1 MISSD
6 DNCLNREFVL
16 KTATDKIGTACE
28 THSNAKSCKTVDFP
42 IEMFVLNR
50 ILRIPFL
57 TKSELF
63 ACHQSLCD
71 KLRYLLSSSEEKNN
85 TTSMVLYLL
94 RKFWSFAQK
103 NIEKKLMHDNEMM
116 CCFAKRVKWV
126 GWRFHELTCLRSMYW
141 RFRMRSLVSLMRS
154 VRWTT

>member
-42 IEMFVLNR
+42 KKKIVLNR
-50 ILRIPFL
+50 ILRISFL

-71 KLRYLLSSSEEKNN
+71 KLRYLLSSVEEK
-85 TTSMVLYLL
+85 TTPRQWFFIYLESSDHL
-94 RKFWSFAQK
+94 RTR
-103 NIEKKLMHDNEMM
+103 I
-116 CCFAKRVKWV
+116 
-126 GWRFHELTCLRSMYW
+126 
-141 RFRMRSLVSLMRS
+141 
-154 VRWTT
+154 